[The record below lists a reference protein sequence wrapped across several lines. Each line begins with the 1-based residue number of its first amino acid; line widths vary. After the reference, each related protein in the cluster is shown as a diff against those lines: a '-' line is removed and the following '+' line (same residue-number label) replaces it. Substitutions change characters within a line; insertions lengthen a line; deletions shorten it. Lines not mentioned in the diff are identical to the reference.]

1 MVFDGYTKAKDENG
15 DAISVVLI
23 EVKKGKGKLSREE
36 TLIRKAVEEV
46 RVSWR
51 TIVMKDEGAGDAGNG

>member
-15 DAISVVLI
+15 DAIGVVLI

-36 TLIRKAVEEV
+36 TLIKRAVDGGKGFV
-46 RVSWR
+46 ADDFL
-51 TIVMKDEGAGDAGNG
+51 KDKETGSGRH